1 MKPKKVFCGETAD
14 PDSDP
19 DSDPDTDTD
28 LDEAKNLTGQ
38 GAGDASAPRITTIKS
53 MTLVRVGPVNT

>member
-1 MKPKKVFCGETAD
+1 MKPKKVFCGETVD
-14 PDSDP
+14 PDSDT
-19 DSDPDTDTD
+19 DTDTD
-28 LDEAKNLTGQ
+28 LDETKNLTGQ